1 NYCLYRLR
9 DETDEEHLGKLK
21 SQIKG
26 KESEIHSL
34 KKKLDCLVAENRK
47 LEERIMSVS
56 SLEFTFRAASRSVHD
71 FAKSL
76 ISLMKATVET
86 IFGNVTYAKN
96 SDKKVDFES
105 YIVRRMFH
113 GMKLN
118 PCDVTKLMS
127 FDDPLDTLTAF
138 PDSAKYLLLVHPSM
152 EASFFG
158 NLDMRGLVLLASK
171 NLVLSNL
178 CESGQVIMGSWI
190 ASRFLGSE
198 SKDLWWSEEELVSN
212 EHEEGDLSV
221 EFVHNA

>member
-9 DETDEEHLGKLK
+9 DETDEEHLGKLN

-34 KKKLDCLVAENRK
+34 KKTLDCLVAENRK
-47 LEERIMSVS
+47 LEERIMSIS
-56 SLEFTFRAASRSVHD
+56 SLEFTFRAAS
-71 FAKSL
+71 
-76 ISLMKATVET
+76 
-86 IFGNVTYAKN
+86 
-96 SDKKVDFES
+96 
-105 YIVRRMFH
+105 RMFH

-138 PDSAKYLLLVHPSM
+138 PDSAV
-152 EASFFG
+152 
-158 NLDMRGLVLLASK
+158 RTSK

-198 SKDLWWSEEELVSN
+198 SKDLWWSEEELGTQVYAWN
-212 EHEEGDLSV
+212 I
-221 EFVHNA
+221 